1 MSYSEQELQRMVEL
15 HGLIEGT
22 HTESYA
28 APNYKAS
35 PYLRELA
42 GIILSQDGQDVE
54 TLENKICVLQYI
66 ADCYY
71 SMGRPAVSAKYYT
84 PLLQAHVAL
93 QQLRRYDKEE
103 QDAFEDAFFLAVKC
117 RNYYTPND
125 CEDLKRIVLPVLSD
139 RKTEKLYQEGK
150 TARNGMPKSDPVEQ
164 TEEYLAVIDEVE
176 ALIDRHK
183 TMDFCME
190 YWSLKGQFLA
200 QKGIHWQSP
209 VILNPG
215 VMFD

>member
-1 MSYSEQELQRMVEL
+1 MSYSEKELQRMVEL
-15 HGLIEGT
+15 HSLIQAT
-22 HTESYA
+22 HTDSYA

-35 PYLRELA
+35 PYLQELA
-42 GIILSQDGQDVE
+42 VLILSREDTDIE
-54 TLENKICVLQYI
+54 TLENKICVLQYL

-93 QQLRRYDKEE
+93 QQLRTYSKEE
-103 QDAFEDAFFLAVKC
+103 QKSFENDYVLAVKC
-117 RNYYTPND
+117 RNYYTPDD
-125 CEDLKRIVLPVLSD
+125 CGDLKRIVHTVLSD
-139 RKTEKLYQEGK
+139 HKIEKLYSEGK

-176 ALIDRHK
+176 ALIDQHK

-190 YWSLKGQFLA
+190 YWSLKADFLW
-200 QKGIHWQSP
+200 QRGIHWKSP
-209 VILNPG
+209 VLLNPG

>member
-35 PYLRELA
+35 PYLQELA
-42 GIILSQDGQDVE
+42 DIILSQDGQDVE
-54 TLENKICVLQYI
+54 TLENKICVLQYM

-71 SMGRPAVSAKYYT
+71 SMGRPAVSAKYYL

-117 RNYYTPND
+117 RNYYTPD
-125 CEDLKRIVLPVLSD
+125 TCEDLKRIVLPVLSD
-139 RKTEKLYQEGK
+139 RKAEKLYQEGK
-150 TARNGMPKSDPVEQ
+150 SARNGMPKSDPVEQ

-200 QKGIHWQSP
+200 QKGIRWQSP

>member
-1 MSYSEQELQRMVEL
+1 MSYSEKELQRMVEL
-15 HGLIEGT
+15 HGLIEAT

-35 PYLRELA
+35 PYLQELSDL
-42 GIILSQDGQDVE
+42 ILSQNGQDAE
-54 TLENKICVLQYI
+54 TLENQICVLQYI

-71 SMGRPAVSAKYYT
+71 SMGRSAVSAKYYL

-93 QQLRRYDKEE
+93 QQLRQYDKDE
-103 QDAFEDAFFLAVKC
+103 QEAFESAFFLAVKC
-117 RNYYTPND
+117 RNYYTAD
-125 CEDLKRIVLPVLSD
+125 ACEDLKRIVLPVLSG
-139 RKTEKLYQEGK
+139 EKVEALYQQGK
-150 TARNGMPKSDPVEQ
+150 TARKGMPKSDPVEQ

-176 ALIDRHK
+176 ALIDQHK

-190 YWSLKGQFLA
+190 YWSLKAQFLGE
-200 QKGIHWQSP
+200 KGIYWRSP
-209 VILNPG
+209 VLLNPG